1 MHDILSNRL
10 ARLATAASSPEAKK
24 ALKSELME
32 LAKLCQIVPQNHY
45 LLEAVAGPLTPAV
58 QLVFGA
64 ASLIVAL
71 TETSRRQVYFA
82 VIAQL
87 QNSGDLNSLDASEE
101 KRRRLV
107 EQLILSSSADLI
119 AAYYGSC
126 PKGFLRILTRI
137 GDRARPAD
145 LYVDL
150 HKLVTDVPGMAN
162 ELLSITHKK
171 PLSNDIIEVLMNM
184 SRSVAA
190 VRLAQQFDDVFDYE
204 RFINLYQ
211 ILTANEEL
219 SEEHRARMCNGEKP
233 GHLLDAIYLDLPFPE
248 PSIAV
253 PGLRHVKNGAELVR
267 VAKTFKNCLSGFVA
281 EALKGEHQYY
291 VWSKKD
297 APEVVVCIQNEA
309 PFGWFLS
316 ETKLEGNQRVPSA
329 LKRELKN
336 LLEHCGVRTVGSVE
350 DMMRPHRHPVEI
362 DDFEHLF
369 DLDAA

>member
-10 ARLATAASSPEAKK
+10 ARLAGAASSLEGKK
-24 ALKSELME
+24 SLKSELME
-32 LAKLCQIVPQNHY
+32 LAKLCQIVPQNNY

-82 VIAQL
+82 IIAQL
-87 QNSGDLNSLDASEE
+87 QISGELDSLGESEE
-101 KRRRLV
+101 NRRRVV
-107 EQLILSSSADLI
+107 EQLILSSSSNLI
-119 AAYYGSC
+119 SAYYGSC
-126 PKGFLRILTRI
+126 PKGFLRLLTRI
-137 GDRARPAD
+137 GDRGRSAD

-150 HKLVTDVPGMAN
+150 HKLVTDVPCMAN
-162 ELLSITHKK
+162 ELLSITYKK
-171 PLSNDIIEVLMNM
+171 TLSNDMVEVLVKM
-184 SRSVAA
+184 SPSVAA
-190 VRLAQQFDDVFDYE
+190 VRLAQQFNDVFDYE
-204 RFINLYQ
+204 RFSYLYQ
-211 ILTANEEL
+211 ILTGSEEL
-219 SEEHRARMCNGEKP
+219 SQEHRARICNGEKP

-248 PSIAV
+248 PAVAV

-267 VAKTFKNCLSGFVA
+267 VAKTLKNCLSGFVA
-281 EALKGEHQYY
+281 EALRGERQYY
-291 VWSKKD
+291 IWSKKD

-316 ETKLEGNQRVPSA
+316 ETKLEGNQRVPSV
-329 LKRELKN
+329 LLSELKS
-336 LLEHCGVRTVGSVE
+336 LLEYCGVSTVGSVE
-350 DMMRPHRHPVEI
+350 NMMRPHRYPAEI

>member
-10 ARLATAASSPEAKK
+10 VRLATAASSPEAKK
-24 ALKSELME
+24 SLKSELME

-64 ASLIVAL
+64 ASLVVSL
-71 TETSRRQVYFA
+71 TEMSRRQVYFA

-87 QNSGDLNSLDASEE
+87 QTSGELDALEASDE
-101 KRRRLV
+101 KRRRLI
-107 EQLILSSSADLI
+107 ERLILSSSADLI
-119 AAYYGSC
+119 AEHYGSC

-137 GDRARPAD
+137 GDRARPAEF
-145 LYVDL
+145 YINL
-150 HKLVTDVPGMAN
+150 HKLVADVPGVAQ

-171 PLSNDIIEVLMNM
+171 PLSNEMVAVLMNM
-184 SRSVAA
+184 TPSVDA
-190 VRLAQQFDDVFDYE
+190 VRLAKQFDDVFEYE

-211 ILTANEEL
+211 ILTKSEAL
-219 SEEHRARMCNGEKP
+219 SPEHRTRICIGEKP
-233 GHLLDAIYLDLPFPE
+233 GHLLEAIYLDLPFPE
-248 PSIAV
+248 AAIAA
-253 PGLRHVKNGAELVR
+253 PGLRHVKNGNELVR

-316 ETKLEGNQRVPSA
+316 ETKLEDNQRVPSA

-336 LLEHCGVRTVGSVE
+336 LLELCGVRTVGSVE

>member
-24 ALKSELME
+24 SLKSELME

-45 LLEAVAGPLTPAV
+45 LLEAVSGPLTPAV

-64 ASLIVAL
+64 ATLIVAL

-82 VIAQL
+82 VIAKL
-87 QNSGDLNSLDASEE
+87 QNSGELDSLEASEE

-150 HKLVTDVPGMAN
+150 HKLVAEGPGMAQ

-171 PLSNDIIEVLMNM
+171 PLSNDLVEVLMNIPP
-184 SRSVAA
+184 SANAA
-190 VRLAQQFDDVFDYE
+190 RLAQHFDDVFDYE

-211 ILTANEEL
+211 ILTTSEEL
-219 SEEHRARMCNGEKP
+219 SEKHRTRICNGEKP
-233 GHLLDAIYLDLPFPE
+233 SHLLEAIYLDLPFPE
-248 PSIAV
+248 PAIAV
-253 PGLRHVKNGAELVR
+253 PGLRHVKSGTELVR

-297 APEVVVCIQNEA
+297 APEVVACIQNEA

-316 ETKLEGNQRVPSA
+316 EMKLQDNRRVPSA
-329 LKRELKN
+329 LNRELKS
-336 LLEHCGVRTVGSVE
+336 LLEHCGVRTVASVE
-350 DMMRPHRHPVEI
+350 NMMRPHRHPVEI
-362 DDFEHLF
+362 DDFDHFF